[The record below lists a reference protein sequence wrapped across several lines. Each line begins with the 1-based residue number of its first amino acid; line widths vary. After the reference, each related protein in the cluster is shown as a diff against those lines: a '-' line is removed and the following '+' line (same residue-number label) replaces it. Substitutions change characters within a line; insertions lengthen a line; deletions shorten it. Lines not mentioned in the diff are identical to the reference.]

1 MAKKIRNLL
10 GEIDKNYKMSEEGI
24 VIIDNLQAKLEN
36 APTQSMKEKFESE
49 MKKEIKKLQRLR
61 DFFRTN
67 QNNPDI
73 KDKLKLDNGRKMI
86 ENEMERFREHEK
98 EFKMKQYSKRALA
111 ASLEHMGNFVQ
122 GDDDSDGS
130 HSYGL
135 EDSDDCNDDDS
146 RSNEGYDQDDYGHR
160 ESGEF
165 SEAGLEGDQLAQDK
179 EWLDAFIQD
188 KLKKSIA

>member
-67 QNNPDI
+67 
-73 KDKLKLDNGRKMI
+73 
-86 ENEMERFREHEK
+86 
-98 EFKMKQYSKRALA
+98 
-111 ASLEHMGNFVQ
+111 
-122 GDDDSDGS
+122 
-130 HSYGL
+130 
-135 EDSDDCNDDDS
+135 
-146 RSNEGYDQDDYGHR
+146 
-160 ESGEF
+160 
-165 SEAGLEGDQLAQDK
+165 
-179 EWLDAFIQD
+179 
-188 KLKKSIA
+188 